1 MEAWRRSDP
10 CEIPWL
16 AIQPRQ
22 SRDHASQISVLTQ
35 DRRNNVSYA
44 IVGFGKIGQALAK
57 AFARNGI
64 EVSVATTRDPG
75 SFAADA
81 AAIGPKIIPKTLAE
95 AVKAVIIFLAVRFES
110 HPDVAK
116 ALPTWKGKTI
126 IDVTNAY
133 GVPPEKLGGQPSSKV
148 VAQAFTG
155 ARLVKGFN
163 HVVAA
168 VLDQD
173 PAVHGGRR
181 VVFLASDDDAAAEE
195 IGALAE
201 NLGFAPIKLG
211 GLSEGGL
218 LVQARGN
225 SWGRLIFRDLVKFD

>member
-1 MEAWRRSDP
+1 M
-10 CEIPWL
+10 
-16 AIQPRQ
+16 
-22 SRDHASQISVLTQ
+22 
-35 DRRNNVSYA
+35 SYA
-44 IVGFGKIGQALAK
+44 IIGFGKIGHALAR

-64 EVSVATTRDPG
+64 EVSVATTRDPK

-81 AAIGPKIIPKTLAE
+81 AAIGPTIIPKTLAE
-95 AVKAVIIFLAVRFES
+95 AVKADIIFLAVRFES
-110 HPDVAK
+110 HKDVAK
-116 ALPTWKGKTI
+116 ALPTWRGKTI
-126 IDVTNAY
+126 VDVTNAY
-133 GVPPEKLGGQPSSKV
+133 GVSPEELGGQPSSARV

-155 ARLVKGFN
+155 GRVVKGFN
-163 HVVAA
+163 HLVAA

-181 VVFLASDDDAAAEE
+181 VVFLASDDEDAATE

-211 GLSEGGL
+211 GLLEGGM

-225 SWGRLIFRDLVKFD
+225 SWGQLIFKDLVKFDD

>member
-1 MEAWRRSDP
+1 M
-10 CEIPWL
+10 
-16 AIQPRQ
+16 
-22 SRDHASQISVLTQ
+22 
-35 DRRNNVSYA
+35 SYA
-44 IVGFGKIGQALAK
+44 IIGFGKIGKALAK

-64 EVSVATTRDPG
+64 EVSVATTRDPE

-81 AAIGPKIIPKTLAE
+81 AAIGPTIIPKTLAD
-95 AVKAVIIFLAVRFES
+95 AVKADTIFLAVRFEA

-116 ALPTWKGKTI
+116 ALPIWQGKTI

-133 GVPPEKLGGQPSSKV
+133 GVPPEELGGQPSSKFI
-148 VAQAFTG
+148 AQAFRG

-163 HVVAA
+163 HLIAA
-168 VLDQD
+168 TLDQD

-181 VVFLASDDDAAAEE
+181 VVFLASDDDAAEDE
-195 IGALAE
+195 IGTLAKS
-201 NLGFAPIKLG
+201 LGFSPIKLG

-225 SWGRLIFRDLVKFD
+225 SWGRLIFKDLVKFD

>member
-1 MEAWRRSDP
+1 M
-10 CEIPWL
+10 
-16 AIQPRQ
+16 
-22 SRDHASQISVLTQ
+22 
-35 DRRNNVSYA
+35 SYA
-44 IVGFGKIGQALAK
+44 IIGFGKIGQALAK
-57 AFARNGI
+57 AFARSGI
-64 EVSVATTRDPG
+64 GVSVATTRGPE
-75 SFAADA
+75 SFASAV
-81 AAIGPKIIPKTLAE
+81 AAIGPEIIPKKLAE
-95 AVKAVIIFLAVRFES
+95 AVKADIVFLAVRYES
-110 HPDVAK
+110 HRDVAK

-133 GVPPEKLGGQPSSKV
+133 GVSPEELGGQPSSKV

-155 ARLVKGFN
+155 ARLVRGFN
-163 HVVAA
+163 HLVAA

-181 VVFLASDDDAAAEE
+181 VVFLASDDDGAAAE

-201 NLGFAPIKLG
+201 NIGFSPIKLG

-225 SWGRLIFRDLVKFD
+225 SWGQLIFKDLVKFD

>member
-1 MEAWRRSDP
+1 M
-10 CEIPWL
+10 
-16 AIQPRQ
+16 
-22 SRDHASQISVLTQ
+22 
-35 DRRNNVSYA
+35 SYS
-44 IVGFGKIGQALAK
+44 IIGFGKIGQALAK

-64 EVSVATTRDPG
+64 EVSVATTRDPQ
-75 SFAADA
+75 SFASAA
-81 AAIGPKIIPKTLAE
+81 AAIGPKVVPKTLAE
-95 AVKAVIIFLAVRFES
+95 AVKADIVFLAVRFES

-116 ALPTWKGKTI
+116 ALPNWKGKTI

-148 VAQAFTG
+148 VALAFTA

-163 HVVAA
+163 HLVAA
-168 VLDQD
+168 VLTQD
-173 PAVHGGRR
+173 PAVQGGKRD
-181 VVFLASDDDAAAEE
+181 VFLASDDDAAAEE

-225 SWGRLIFRDLVKFD
+225 SWGRLIFKDLVKFD

>member
-1 MEAWRRSDP
+1 M
-10 CEIPWL
+10 
-16 AIQPRQ
+16 
-22 SRDHASQISVLTQ
+22 
-35 DRRNNVSYA
+35 SYA
-44 IVGFGKIGQALAK
+44 IIGFGKIGNALAK
-57 AFARNGI
+57 AFARKGI
-64 EVSVATTRDPG
+64 EVSVATTRDPQ

-81 AAIGPKIIPKTLAE
+81 AAIGPTILPTTLAE
-95 AVKAVIIFLAVRFES
+95 AVKADIIFLAVRFEA

-116 ALPTWKGKTI
+116 ALASWQGKTI

-133 GVPPEKLGGQPSSKV
+133 GVPPEELGGQPSSEF

-163 HVVAA
+163 HLVAA

-181 VVFLASDDDAAAEE
+181 VVFLASDDDAAADEV
-195 IGALAE
+195 GALAE
-201 NLGFAPIKLG
+201 NLGFAAVKLG

-225 SWGRLIFRDLVKFD
+225 NWGRLVFKGPGQGRLTNTSSPTAGI